1 MNKPVVKWLI
11 RKLFL
16 IDIYRAIPDD
26 DIILKQRFNLFRI
39 FNIVAVL
46 GIGAIIF
53 QAIYVF
59 NINPILSNVLFA
71 LEAILVINYL
81 SLNFHNHR
89 KLAVWISLL
98 ACLAALHYNSYFA
111 GGVRNSGMFY
121 QIAFMLI
128 AFMLLGSKSG
138 KWFALL
144 CILNTVYFY
153 FITEYTSWVNYDF
166 IGYSSSLINQDYLLT
181 GLVSLIVIG
190 SLINNLESN
199 KNVVIASITESRNKL
214 AIINKELKKLS
225 LVASKTDNAVVITDA
240 NGKIEWLN
248 DGFTRM
254 SGYTFNEAYEEQLL
268 PLITGSNTDKE
279 VYQKLTAD
287 LQEFK
292 SCESEMLSYGKNKNT
307 FWTHHSITPIT
318 DDSGKSRKFIFI
330 IRDINERKNAE
341 IKMEEYLHDLEK
353 TNAELDKFAYIVSH
367 DLKAPLRAI
376 GNLSDW
382 IAEETGDTL
391 PENSKENLNI
401 IQGRVKRME
410 QLINAILEYSKASK
424 RKGTQELFSFKEILD
439 DAIDLVAPDANSKIS
454 IKGNFPEYYGDK
466 VKYQQVFMNLI
477 SNAIKHN
484 PKAQKEVNIT
494 VSEQDKFW
502 KFCVADNGPGIDAR
516 YHEKIFVIFQTLKA
530 RDEFESTG
538 IGLSIVKKI
547 IEEAGGTITLESKPG
562 EGSVFCFTAP
572 KNNIDPALITGKNAQ
587 EEGVKL

>member
-1 MNKPVVKWLI
+1 MNKPAVKWLI

-16 IDIYRAIPDD
+16 IDIYRDIPED
-26 DIILKQRFNLFRI
+26 DIIARQRFNLFRI
-39 FNIVAVL
+39 FNIVAIL
-46 GIGAIIF
+46 GIGAIAF

-59 NINPILSNVLFA
+59 KINPVLSNVLYA
-71 LEAILVINYL
+71 LEAIIIINYL
-81 SLNFHNHR
+81 SINFHKRR
-89 KLAVWISLL
+89 KIAVWISLL

-121 QIAFMLI
+121 QVAFILI

-144 CILNTVYFY
+144 CILNTIYFY

-199 KNVVIASITESRNKL
+199 KNVVIATITESRNKL
-214 AIINKELKKLS
+214 ALINKELKKLS

-240 NGKIEWLN
+240 AGKIEWLN

-254 SGYTFNEAYEEQLL
+254 SGYTFNEAFEQPLL
-268 PLITGSNTDKE
+268 PLITGSETDPNE
-279 VYQKLTAD
+279 YEKLVND
-287 LQEFK
+287 LAAFK
-292 SCESEMLSYGKNKNT
+292 SCESELLSYDKNKIPL
-307 FWTHHSITPIT
+307 WTHHSITPIT
-318 DDSGKSRKFIFI
+318 DDNGSSKKFIFI
-330 IRDINERKNAE
+330 IRDIHERKNAE
-341 IKMEEYLHDLEK
+341 IKMEAYLHDLEK

-382 IAEETGDTL
+382 IAEESGDIL
-391 PENSKENLNI
+391 PEDSKENLNI

-424 RKGTQELFSFKEILD
+424 RKGTQELFSFKEIIE
-439 DAIDLVAPDANSKIS
+439 DAVDLVASSADTKITLN
-454 IKGNFPEYYGDK
+454 GNFPEYYGDK

-484 PKAQKEVNIT
+484 PNPQKEVNIT
-494 VSEQDKFW
+494 ISEQDKFW
-502 KFCVADNGPGIDAR
+502 KFCIADNGPGIDPK

-547 IEEAGGTITLESKPG
+547 IEEAGGTITLDSTPG
-562 EGSVFCFTAP
+562 KGSVFCFTAP
-572 KNNIDPALITGKNAQ
+572 KNSIDPAIITGKLSK
-587 EEGVKL
+587 EEILKV